1 VASIEKKGLIMYPNP
16 YGSVRPVPL
25 GYESSANS
33 LTVARF
39 FNTVYGWMAAGLAL
53 TAAVAWWVSAH
64 PYIIGQYLSGPM
76 VIGLFIA
83 QIVLVI
89 AVSGAVNRIGPAAAT
104 ALFLLYAGLNGLTLS
119 FIFLI
124 YTGSAVAG
132 AFVASAATFGAMSL
146 YGFVTRRDLTQL
158 GSFLIMGLI
167 GLVIASVVSIFWHS
181 TALMVLINYVGVFLF
196 LGLTAYDTQR
206 LRAIAYATSG
216 DARRSERYAI
226 VGALTLYLDFINLF
240 MFLLRI
246 MGDRRR

>member
-1 VASIEKKGLIMYPNP
+1 MSMYPNP
-16 YGSVRPVPL
+16 YGTARPQPL
-25 GYESSANS
+25 GYESSANAA
-33 LTVARF
+33 TIARF
-39 FNTVYGWMAAGLAL
+39 FNAVYGWMAAGLAL
-53 TAAVAWWVSAH
+53 TGVIAWWVSSN
-64 PYIIGQYLSGPM
+64 PNIVSQYISGPM

-119 FIFLI
+119 VIFWI
-124 YTGSAVAG
+124 YAGSTIAG

-146 YGFVTRRDLTQL
+146 YGFVTRRDLTQF
-158 GSFLIMGLI
+158 GSLLFMGLI
-167 GLVIASVVSIFWHS
+167 GLIIASVVSIFWHS
-181 TALMVLINYVGVFLF
+181 TALVVIINYVGVFLF

-206 LRAIAYATSG
+206 LRAIAVQTSG
-216 DARRSERYAI
+216 NARMAERYAI